1 MAVNICDSI
10 INDKG
15 QEVKEHGTTFFPIAC
30 YDNNLTELPVPWHW
44 HEELEA
50 AIVVQGCA
58 RIVAGDRIVH
68 VPAGNGIFINA
79 NTLHAAEAAPDMTA
93 PAAGQSS
100 PDCIL
105 HSFVFHPRLVGGS
118 MDSIFWH
125 KYLQPILKHPNF
137 PGIHLK
143 HEVPWEKAALYA
155 IEEAWNACVR
165 ERTGYEFAARD
176 MLSQLILL
184 LRQHLISIGT
194 ASSGKTVRDGA
205 RIKQMLQFIH
215 EQYASPI
222 TMAQIAACAS
232 VSESECLR
240 CFHSTIG
247 TSPMA
252 YVKKYRLQKAADLL
266 HATDGKIQDIGASCG
281 FQEMSYFAKT
291 FRAVYGC
298 TPSEW
303 RKRS

>member
-1 MAVNICDSI
+1 MAISTCDSI

-15 QEVKEHGTTFFPIAC
+15 QEVKEHGTPFFPIAC
-30 YDNNLTELPVPWHW
+30 YNNNLTSLPVPWHW

-50 AIVVQGCA
+50 VIVVQGCA
-58 RIVAGDRIVH
+58 RIMMGDQTLH
-68 VPAGNGIFINA
+68 VPAGHGAFINA
-79 NTLHAAEAAPDMTA
+79 NTLHAAEAATETA
-93 PAAGQSS
+93 DDGKPA

-125 KYLQPILKHPNF
+125 KYLRPILDHPNF
-137 PGIHLK
+137 PGICFSND
-143 HEVPWEKAALYA
+143 VPWEKTALYA
-155 IEEAWNACVR
+155 IEEAWYACVR

-184 LRQHLISIGT
+184 LRRHLISLG
-194 ASSGKTVRDGA
+194 ASVTGKTLRDDA

-215 EQYASPI
+215 EQFASAI
-222 TMAQIAACAS
+222 TMGQIAACAS

-266 HATDGKIQDIGASCG
+266 RNTDEKIQDIGALCG

-291 FRAVYGC
+291 FRNVYGC

-303 RKRS
+303 RRQR